1 MPLTPQ
7 QIADGWQPL
16 DGAGGLTPQQLADG
30 WQPLDQSAPPSP
42 SPGYT
47 PSDLTPDQPT
57 LSGDPAAFYYLTG
70 VGNAPPQPNA
80 TAASAGA
87 GTTAPQGPLAQF
99 GIGGA
104 EDQRLG
110 KVATGSFLAGTENLA
125 ADLLGL
131 SPMGLIQRGL
141 SAITGVPTAADTL
154 HQQAAATAPRLAPT
168 DTAGRTVATIA
179 GAVPTIASVAATGGA
194 GEGAGLLAR
203 MAGGMRGM
211 LLPAYEA
218 GRSTYEKAR
227 AEGSS
232 PLQAFEQG
240 AATALGTEA
249 FGAVPGVGGS
259 IARKAVAG
267 AATNVLLT
275 KAMSDAEN
283 AVAPPDQQHDP
294 DMLDYIL
301 QGGLGAILGPLGGRT
316 TPEAR
321 IPELSPGA
329 KVAMDAAAATPEA
342 QGATKALQITDDA
355 AAAAKAAA
363 DATSAA
369 TPATPASE
377 ATAEPA
383 ATAAPPKAAQKPTA
397 APTRD
402 VADFEPVPTLDEIE
416 TPPTQPAAAP
426 APAEPRPAGP
436 PAAPDRQPVA
446 AARPVPAQ
454 AVAAPAEPVAA
465 GVRPAAAVVPADE
478 AAAALPAGEP
488 APAAEPQP
496 APPAPQAEAPQAE
509 APQAVATPEPPVP
522 VAAAPPTVAEP
533 NPPAASTEAA
543 AAPAPAPVPKRLRGK
558 RKATTVATP
567 AAAAPTPAAVTDSA
581 QTVIAAKVPMRIAR
595 ENLLHQID
603 AAIGHAP
610 DIGNV
615 HVSEPHARDVNTY
628 VSEQYGSGRVVT
640 VKPKKYTEKMPG
652 GRSVDRYLYDI
663 SGEGAKGTFATKD
676 EAVKAATSHL
686 YRTAHEAVG
695 STQMVTFDVPG
706 DGKFT
711 VNNTQGRLAEFRKQV
726 SAKFK
731 NPTGATT
738 PKPPPIYMTPKER
751 TKVMAGVDEVPTER
765 QPMYGDEEP
774 PQSSMVP
781 VEEVDQASL
790 PPEDQAIMQAARERV
805 RTQAQAKADDAEMA
819 GYLRDESVRRGEQ
832 DAQRLGLRQAVRGVL
847 GDRSDGEV
855 HFVYDEDAL
864 PATIRNKATPL
875 AKGNMRV
882 GLHTPSGHSFIFT
895 KHVNTPALA
904 AWTAVHEVGGHE
916 GINRLVLQH
925 PDVKVGKQ
933 TVAQH
938 WQAERERFLRNPTVR
953 QLATA
958 IGGVRENVDMPRMAE
973 EAMAELQAAKRTGDW
988 DTLRD
993 RYGVDPTP
1001 EFKHAADSALQ
1012 RIVAAIK
1019 RIWNAI
1025 YARVTGKPGR
1035 FTDADVHAHL
1045 DRMWK
1050 AARGAR
1056 ERPEPEPEAPMAS
1069 DVPRPQPKPEQPE
1082 DDATPAP
1089 EPHEQAIA
1097 PSGID
1102 SLREFGRK
1110 ARAAFET
1117 GIGGVVPMA
1126 GALDSARAL
1135 AKDYANATRLAEFV
1149 GHTHIRK
1156 LGKQLTPDELRVA
1169 YDAGEAESERRQA
1182 LAAGKPASDKSP
1194 VDALPAKVKAAL
1206 EAAREDTAGA
1216 YEEARAE
1223 GMVSGDG
1230 IPYYMPH
1237 MLQKI
1242 GGGPMRGGAP
1252 AAPAGGATPGGPD
1265 FSGVRTSAANLK
1277 HRLHPSI
1284 AEAEAAASAK
1294 FGEPVAVVRDLR
1306 TLPLVAMRVRKAVA
1320 GRKLVN
1326 ALRAIGTANGQK
1338 VISTRKEDDGHG
1350 WVMIDHPA
1358 LRWWMPRMGKDGK
1371 PVLDQDGNPVLDGHQ
1386 LWVRDD
1392 VAGPLRAVLQGPGPK
1407 SYQAAMVLK
1416 SKAIGLQMFS
1426 PFMHLMVEWGRALP
1440 ALPGK
1445 VATMK
1450 VFFEGNAARQD
1461 PVQVR
1466 EAILHGLVP
1475 IGGRGAAPDM
1485 DTLAKNAT
1493 LAPGESW
1500 TAQGLGKLVGLF
1512 DPRAGDKVMRAIDA
1526 IADFKNNTLLW
1537 DRILDLQFGLY
1548 ANARQHLLDKGFS
1561 PDAAAAY
1568 AAHFANRYAGA
1579 VPIEAMSKNAR
1590 IAANLLMYSRS
1601 FTLGNLAIGKDA
1613 LAGLPSEVQAQL
1625 KRTVGAKELRD
1636 LNSHARRKAL
1646 GSLVLEMGLATV
1658 SVALLQ
1664 SMFQALRGTSTE
1676 GVLDGYARRLREVLE
1691 RVKESPF
1698 SLVNPLNVAHDVF
1711 SLLPQS
1717 ENEPGKE
1724 DRVLTGYDEKTGRA
1738 TYVRFAPGKIG
1749 DDYVAWFHHPLD
1761 TFARKE
1767 SPSLRFVQGL
1777 ATNDQGFGRPMY
1789 DPTDRVK
1796 AAGQIVQAFIDDHTP
1811 ENTFDALQRII
1822 ASHGKDHDAALSV
1835 LMTIF
1840 GQSISHGAPGGP
1852 SVGTYLQAREDYQL
1866 RLRMARP
1873 DINAA
1878 IVGGDVPRAKAIMD
1892 RIGVPDSYQKFIIES
1907 TQGKR
1912 RHSTDAEGTRA
1923 ISSKAEDEFYNYAS
1937 PEDVERYDMAKLHT
1951 PVRVPSDAGGK
1962 ESESIA
1968 GDQ

>member
-543 AAPAPAPVPKRLRGK
+543 AAPAPAPVPKRLRGESK
-558 RKATTVATP
+558 EALSAPPPAEPQAAGVPVAVSEVDISDLS
-567 AAAAPTPAAVTDSA
+567 PTEQAAVNA
-581 QTVIAAKVPMRIAR
+581 VRQ
-595 ENLLHQID
+595 
-603 AAIGHAP
+603 
-610 DIGNV
+610 
-615 HVSEPHARDVNTY
+615 
-628 VSEQYGSGRVVT
+628 RV
-640 VKPKKYTEKMPG
+640 
-652 GRSVDRYLYDI
+652 
-663 SGEGAKGTFATKD
+663 
-676 EAVKAATSHL
+676 
-686 YRTAHEAVG
+686 
-695 STQMVTFDVPG
+695 
-706 DGKFT
+706 
-711 VNNTQGRLAEFRKQV
+711 
-726 SAKFK
+726 
-731 NPTGATT
+731 
-738 PKPPPIYMTPKER
+738 
-751 TKVMAGVDEVPTER
+751 
-765 QPMYGDEEP
+765 
-774 PQSSMVP
+774 
-781 VEEVDQASL
+781 
-790 PPEDQAIMQAARERV
+790 
-805 RTQAQAKADDAEMA
+805 AQARQAGADRMEADRQLAN
-819 GYLRDESVRRGEQ
+819 YLRDESVRRGEQ

-1069 DVPRPQPKPEQPE
+1069 DVPRPQPKPEKPE

-1110 ARAAFET
+1110 ARAAFAT
-1117 GIGGVVPMA
+1117 GISGVVPMA

-1156 LGKQLTPDELRVA
+1156 LGKQLTPDELRAA

-1407 SYQAAMVLK
+1407 AYQAAMVLK

-1440 ALPGK
+1440 ASPGK

-1951 PVRVPSDAGGK
+1951 PVRVPSDAGSN